1 MYKKKNILTTAFF
14 TALLA
19 SGIFFNACA
28 EEIPTAENQI
38 NTEETQIPQAPKKPK
53 KDSTPKKEKP
63 KKADKNSSQNSQQK
77 SENENTK
84 SAEPQEKNENKT
96 EQEPPQQKEEKSLD
110 LPNINN
116 SEVQL
121 KPYFSQISQ
130 NTEGKSILKTLI
142 SWALI
147 LAGIILILKVV
158 LSNRKIPKSYTFNK
172 KSKHSIIPQKGKPNK
187 YRL

>member
-1 MYKKKNILTTAFF
+1 MYKKKNILIIVFF
-14 TALLA
+14 ASLISLGMLL
-19 SGIFFNACA
+19 NACA
-28 EEIPTAENQI
+28 EETPSESSQI

-63 KKADKNSSQNSQQK
+63 KKNNQNDPKTSQQK
-77 SENENTK
+77 NESTK
-84 SAEPQEKNENKT
+84 SAEPQEKNETNT
-96 EQEPPQQKEEKSLD
+96 DQENQKQEEKNLD
-110 LPNINN
+110 LPNVKN

-147 LAGIILILKVV
+147 LAGIILILKVIF
-158 LSNRKIPKSYTFNK
+158 SNRKIPKSYTFNK
-172 KSKHSIIPQKGKPNK
+172 KSKHTIIPHKGKPNK
-187 YRL
+187 YNL